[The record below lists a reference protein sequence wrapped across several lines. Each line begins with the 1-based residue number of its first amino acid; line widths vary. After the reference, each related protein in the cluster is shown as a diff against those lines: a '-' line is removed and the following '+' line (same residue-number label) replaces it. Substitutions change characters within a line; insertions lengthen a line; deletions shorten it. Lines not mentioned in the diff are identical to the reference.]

1 MGFRTVVIKQ
11 RSKLDLRMNYLVC
24 RNEEETKIYIPEI
37 SYVILESTSISLT
50 TALLSELIKNNVK
63 IIFCD
68 EHHNPESELVGL
80 YQHYNCVKHIQK
92 QFQWKDYT
100 KGKVWAEIV
109 KNKIAQQ
116 ANLLACA
123 NCPQEAKMLRAYC
136 TQVENNDITNREGHA
151 AKVYFN
157 ALFGKEFQR
166 RDQAFTNKV
175 LNYGYAIL
183 LSMFNREIV
192 RQGYLTQIGIWHKN
206 EFNYFNLS
214 SDIMEPF
221 RAIVDKAALTIQP
234 EDISFKIKMLEICN
248 MQVKIDGKMQYL
260 ENAISTYC
268 QSVMQA
274 LNSNDIKCIKF
285 YEM

>member
-24 RNEEETKIYIPEI
+24 RNEEETKVYIPEI
-37 SYVILESTSISLT
+37 SYLLLESTSISLT
-50 TALLSELIKNNVK
+50 TALLSELIKNSVK

-80 YQHYNCVKHIQK
+80 YQHYNCVKNIQK
-92 QFQWKDYT
+92 QIKWSAQT
-100 KGKVWAEIV
+100 KAQVWAKIV
-109 KNKIAQQ
+109 QNKIAQQ
-116 ANLLACA
+116 AQLLACA
-123 NCPQEAKMLRAYC
+123 NCPQEAQMLQAYQ
-136 TQVENNDITNREGHA
+136 TQVEINDATNREGHA

-157 ALFGKEFQR
+157 ALFGDEFQR

-183 LSMFNREIV
+183 LSMFNREVV
-192 RQGYLTQIGIWHKN
+192 RQGYFTQIGIWHKN

-214 SDIMEPF
+214 SDLMEPF
-221 RAIVDKAALTIQP
+221 RVIVDKVALTIPP
-234 EDISFKIKMLEICN
+234 EDGTFKTKMLEIYN
-248 MQVKIDGKMQYL
+248 AQVQIDGKTQYL
-260 ENAISTYC
+260 ENAVNIYC

-274 LNSNDIKCIKF
+274 LHTGDTQCIKF